1 MLNNIGLPGLLL
13 ILVVSFIVGVL
24 PYWKI
29 WSRSGHS
36 GWWSLLMLV
45 PVVNIAMLW
54 VLAFK
59 RWPAE
64 SRGLGV
70 VGRF

>member
-1 MLNNIGLPGLLL
+1 MLNNIGVPGL
-13 ILVVSFIVGVL
+13 IGVIVFLVVAIV

-45 PVVNIAMLW
+45 PVVNIVMLW
-54 VLAFK
+54 VVAFK

-64 SRGLGV
+64 ERRV
-70 VGRF
+70 NVAGRF

>member
-1 MLNNIGLPGLLL
+1 MGTSILQI
-13 ILVVSFIVGVL
+13 ILVIVFIVIAII

-45 PVVNIAMLW
+45 PLLNIVMLW
-54 VLAFK
+54 VIAFK

-64 SRGLGV
+64 ERRADVS
-70 VGRF
+70 GRF